1 MECVSAACHRNKY
14 QIWESSGREAE
25 PLGALQGSAGLLP
38 AALPEFAFG
47 P

>member
-1 MECVSAACHRNKY
+1 LGIFTA
-14 QIWESSGREAE
+14 GREAE